1 MIRKI
6 IHSPQALIGLA
17 MMLIVFL
24 VMVFAPFLAP
34 NDPMQLNVAHSFAP
48 PDTQY
53 PLGTDELGRCVLS
66 RLIYGARESLSIY
79 AHAIGHR
86 RRAASRQRDHR
97 P

>member
-34 NDPMQLNVAHSFAP
+34 NDPMFESVNETATEYTFVKNPNYWGEEPDVDRFTVKVIPESKVAAMRSGEVDFIIGS
-48 PDTQY
+48 DT
-53 PLGTDELGRCVLS
+53 LDANS
-66 RLIYGARESLSIY
+66 
-79 AHAIGHR
+79 
-86 RRAASRQRDHR
+86 
-97 P
+97 